1 LHNKHIFAQNFK
13 KIKKSTMK
21 KLLALMAIAGF
32 VACNNGETKEETK
45 DTTPA
50 VTAPVDTTAKPVD
63 TTAAPADTTK
73 K

>member
-1 LHNKHIFAQNFK
+1 
-13 KIKKSTMK
+13 MK

-32 VACNNGETKEETK
+32 VACNNGETKEEKK
-45 DTTPA
+45 DSTPA

-63 TTAAPADTTK
+63 TAAKPATDTAAK